1 MPGRRFLPGQAVQWP
16 VYATGHYGMALLV
29 YAPVGFVLLGTAP
42 LLAFLGGAVVL
53 SLATLPDVDLRIP
66 FVPHRGPTHSLL
78 FLALVAG
85 VLGAAGFLL
94 GQGSWRPLGGPVRG
108 AAFGVVL
115 GAVGIGSHL
124 LADVLTPMGVNVFW
138 PVPADH
144 VSLDVARADNTL
156 ANYGLLFLGAAA
168 TAGVLLLSGYV

>member
-1 MPGRRFLPGQAVQWP
+1 MN
-16 VYATGHYGMALLV
+16 ATGHYGMALLA
-29 YAPVGFVLLGTAP
+29 YAPVGFVLLETAP
-42 LLAFLGGAVVL
+42 LLAFLGGAVVV
-53 SLATLPDVDLRIP
+53 SLATLPDVDMRLP

-108 AAFGVVL
+108 ATFGVVL
-115 GAVGIGSHL
+115 GTVGIGSHL
-124 LADVLTPMGVNVFW
+124 LADALTPMGVNVFW
-138 PVPADH
+138 PVPADRF
-144 VSLDVARADNTL
+144 SLSVARADNTL

-168 TAGVLLLSGYV
+168 TASVVVLSGYV